1 MVVQC
6 HLNNTVV
13 QCLNM
18 VVQCLLNNMVVH
30 CLLNNRIVQCL
41 CPLIIRVVQCHIYN
55 RVVPC
60 HLNRVVLCHLNNIAV
75 QCHLH
80 NRVAQCPLNNKVVQ
94 CHLNSRL
101 VPCLLNNRVDQCHL
115 KNRVDQCHLNNRVD
129 QCHLYNRAVQCHLN
143 NRAVLCHLNNRA
155 VPCHLNHRAV
165 PCHLNNRAVPCH
177 LNNRAVPCH
186 LNTMHGG
193 PMPPQQ
199 HGGSMS
205 NNFQPPSS
213 NIPLGYNSAPSHP
226 GALPARGAPPMPL
239 PVSSPGPGGPQH
251 PSMYPPGSQQMGR
264 PPMPQLNQLAGQM
277 STMNINGQPMPP
289 MSQQHPGEYPGGGLQ
304 GPPSMGYAPPGQ
316 LSRYPAV
323 NGGPPSQT
331 MNGLPDTS
339 GPGRPPQS
347 RYPPMP
353 ESGGGQT
360 TAYLPSPQQG
370 YPPQPG
376 FPSQPQPGY
385 PGGIGQQQYAQQQRR
400 LDPDQM
406 PSPMQVMED
415 DQKTRSGVFYTHQ
428 KGQVP
433 PLVTTEFIVQD
444 QGNTSP
450 RFMRSTMYNVPIN
463 SDMMKQASV
472 PFGLVLSPMA
482 EVADKEHPPPLVS
495 FGEVGP
501 VRCIR
506 CKAYMCPN
514 MQFIDGG
521 RRFHCLLCKATT
533 DVPAE
538 YFQHLDHTGQRV
550 DRFERAELVLGTYD
564 IIATAEYCKDS
575 QYPNPPAL
583 IFVIDVSYNN
593 VKSGLVSLLCRQMK
607 NILCNLP
614 KERGQEKS
622 PMKVGFITYNS
633 AVHFY
638 NIRPNLGQP
647 QMLVVGDTQEMF
659 MPLLDGFLVDPE
671 ESEGLIDAL
680 MTNIPM
686 MFADTRETE
695 TILAPAI
702 QAGLEALKASGCAGK
717 LLVFHSSLPIAEA
730 PGKLKNRDDRSLL
743 GTDKEKTILLPQN
756 QVYNTLGQDCVGAGV
771 SVDLFITNNSYIDL
785 ATIGQ
790 VSRLTGG
797 EIYKYTYFQAELD
810 GERLITD
817 VEKNIRRLCAFDAIM
832 RVRTSTGIRPTDF
845 YGHFYMSNTTDIE
858 LASIDPDKG
867 IAVEIKHDDKLSEE
881 EGVYIQVAL
890 LYTSLSGQRRIRV
903 LNLVLKAC
911 SQMSELYR
919 TCELDTVINF
929 FAKQSVFKLLDA
941 SAKAVKESLINR
953 SAQILACYRKNCA
966 SPTSAG
972 QLILPECMKLLPL
985 YINCLLKSD
994 AISGGKDMT
1003 VDDKWFVMAAVLTM
1017 DVPSSLAYFYP
1028 RLYSLLD
1035 VEDNLPPPCIRCSS
1049 EKMADNGVYL
1059 LVNGIY
1065 MFLWLGLATPS
1076 DWVMSVFGVPSAA
1089 QVDIDRHRLPVLEN
1103 PISERVRNTISS
1115 VADSNHRT
1123 MRLTIVRQ
1131 RDKMEMVMKHFLVED
1146 RGLDGSSS
1154 YVDFLCHLHKEIRNL
1169 LS

>member
-1 MVVQC
+1 
-6 HLNNTVV
+6 
-13 QCLNM
+13 
-18 VVQCLLNNMVVH
+18 
-30 CLLNNRIVQCL
+30 
-41 CPLIIRVVQCHIYN
+41 
-55 RVVPC
+55 
-60 HLNRVVLCHLNNIAV
+60 
-75 QCHLH
+75 
-80 NRVAQCPLNNKVVQ
+80 
-94 CHLNSRL
+94 
-101 VPCLLNNRVDQCHL
+101 
-115 KNRVDQCHLNNRVD
+115 
-129 QCHLYNRAVQCHLN
+129 
-143 NRAVLCHLNNRA
+143 
-155 VPCHLNHRAV
+155 
-165 PCHLNNRAVPCH
+165 
-177 LNNRAVPCH
+177 
-186 LNTMHGG
+186 
-193 PMPPQQ
+193 MPPQQ
-199 HGGSMS
+199 QSSPMS
-205 NNFQPPSS
+205 NNFQSPTS
-213 NIPLGYNSAPSHP
+213 NVPLGYNSASSHP
-226 GALPARGAPPMPL
+226 GMPPVGGAPPMPG
-239 PVSSPGPGGPQH
+239 PVNSPGPGGPSH
-251 PSMYPPGSQQMGR
+251 PSMYSQGSQQIGR
-264 PPMPQLNQLAGQM
+264 PPMPQVNQLAGQM
-277 STMNINGQPMPP
+277 SSMNINGQPMPP
-289 MSQQHPGEYPGGGLQ
+289 MNQQPPGDYPGGGLQ
-304 GPPSMGYAPPGQ
+304 GPPPMGYAHPGQ
-316 LSRYPAV
+316 PSRYPAV
-323 NGGPPSQT
+323 NGGPPSQA

-376 FPSQPQPGY
+376 FPSQPQTGY
-385 PGGIGQQQYAQQQRR
+385 PGGMGQPQYPQQQPRR

-415 DQKTRSGVFYTHQ
+415 DLKTRSGIFYTHQ

-433 PLVTTEFIVQD
+433 PLVTTEFVVQD

-482 EVADKEHPPPLVS
+482 EVTEKEHPPPLVS
-495 FGEVGP
+495 FGEIGP

-564 IIATAEYCKDS
+564 IIATREYCKDN

-695 TILAPAI
+695 TIMAPAI

-756 QVYNTLGQDCVGAGV
+756 TVYNTLGQDCVGAGV

-810 GERLITD
+810 GERLIAD

-911 SQMSELYR
+911 SQMSDLYR

-985 YINCLLKSD
+985 YVNCLLKSD

-1017 DVPSSLAYFYP
+1017 DVPSSLIYFYP

-1035 VEDNLPPPCIRCSS
+1035 LDDILPPPCIRCSS
-1049 EKMADNGVYL
+1049 EKMSDSGVYL

-1065 MFLWLGLATPS
+1065 MFLWLGLAAPS

-1089 QVDIDRHRLPVLEN
+1089 QVDIDRHRLPVLDN

-1115 VADSNHRT
+1115 VSDSNHRT
-1123 MRLTIVRQ
+1123 MRLTMVRQ

-1154 YVDFLCHLHKEIRNL
+1154 YVDFLCHLHKEIRNM